1 MLLKFTKKR
10 FFECS
15 EADLLSVSILSEL
28 MLLVVGVKKRAAHK
42 EYPIFGMKCGRVVMF
57 TYYTLKHLVFHQNVH
72 TIISLNVLITE
83 KSKIFRIKNN
93 FVASYLYVSF
103 SYFSLLY
110 QICSLIQEVF

>member
-83 KSKIFRIKNN
+83 KSKSFRIKNN
-93 FVASYLYVSF
+93 FVASYL
-103 SYFSLLY
+103 
-110 QICSLIQEVF
+110 